1 MEYYN
6 RFASGECR
14 LSRRG
19 RGGGVASPPKDSE
32 EASLARIPA
41 ARALETLRGMY
52 RALRCPLAGLPV
64 PARGAV
70 RRGRTRCASSAA
82 WTAPRPR
89 VGCGRALLAARN
101 AALEDVARAA
111 LLPCAHRAAG
121 CDVVLPPGDAKPHAL
136 ACPRR
141 PLICPKLD
149 PMCHWK
155 GPMQSLSEHV
165 KLQHPLHIG
174 RGSELELMLGGRQGI
189 RDNFGVLLCCGDRF
203 LARVR
208 VRTARREVLAAVL
221 YLGDR
226 RPAADFAYDACLDLA
241 DGDGGDAQGRRVR
254 RRVAQRLPVHDIGR
268 DLERV
273 LDAGD
278 CFRAPLE
285 EFGVSTVAELHRVRI
300 RIEEN
305 A

>member
-1 MEYYN
+1 
-6 RFASGECR
+6 
-14 LSRRG
+14 
-19 RGGGVASPPKDSE
+19 
-32 EASLARIPA
+32 
-41 ARALETLRGMY
+41 MY
-52 RALRCPLAGLPV
+52 RALRCPGCAGFLFPPV
-64 PARGAV
+64 ALCAAGHSLCVECSVDAR
-70 RRGRTRCASSAA
+70 C
-82 WTAPRPR
+82 PRA
-89 VGCGRALLAARN
+89 GCGRALLAARN

-165 KLQHPLHIG
+165 KLQHPSHIG

-208 VRTARREVLAAVL
+208 VRTSRREVLAAVL

-254 RRVAQRLPVHDIGR
+254 RRVTQRLPVHDIGR

-278 CFRAPLE
+278 CFRAPLD
-285 EFGVSTVAELHRVRI
+285 EFGVSTVAQLHRVRI